1 MRKARLVITAVVV
14 EGRKPTEVDPEPD
27 AGRWQT
33 AGAAIYHRL
42 ILLGVELLPIHQVTG
57 C

>member
-1 MRKARLVITAVVV
+1 MITAVVV